1 MKKSVLVTG
10 GTVRLGRCISE
21 YLIEQGWDVF
31 TTSHRPEAEAN
42 FTMDFCDRSMLD
54 MEEPVAMMAACLH
67 DRPFDALVN
76 NAAIFKSTGLTA
88 NDDDGDKI
96 DLGLFVANH
105 MMPALLTHELVRQGM
120 LRKPGAVVNILDAEV
135 FGAEEIKKSE
145 GYLYSKRM
153 FAQQTL
159 DDAKRFAP
167 DIRVNGVAPGSVF
180 PPKGA
185 HVKAAKRLL
194 KSAPEGRDVAKA
206 VAFLLE
212 NESINGTILPVD
224 CGQVNRIERQLKLA
238 KEQIVK
244 GNKKW

>member
-10 GTVRLGRCISE
+10 GTVRLGKCISE
-21 YLIEQGWDVF
+21 YLTEKGWDVF
-31 TTSHRPEAEAN
+31 TTSHRPAAKAN
-42 FTMDFCDRSMLD
+42 FPLDFRNLTIQK
-54 MEEPVAMMAACLH
+54 MEETIEMIADCLH

-76 NAAIFKSTGLTA
+76 NAALFKPTGLTTYD
-88 NDDDGDKI
+88 NDGDKI
-96 DLGLFVANH
+96 DIGLLLANNIL
-105 MMPALLTHELVRQGM
+105 PSLFIHELVSHGM
-120 LRKPGAVVNILDAEV
+120 LKKPGAVVNILDAEV
-135 FGAEEIKKSE
+135 LGAKEIKKSDC
-145 GYLYSKRM
+145 YLYSKRL

-159 DDAKRFAP
+159 DDAKRYAP
-167 DIRVNGVAPGSVF
+167 NIRVNGVAPGSVF

-224 CGQVNRIERQLKLA
+224 CGQVNRIERQMKLA

-244 GNKKW
+244 GK